1 MKVFLSSDMEGT
13 AGVVDWQQCVGD
25 GPEAA
30 AGRALLLAEV
40 NAAIEGAVAGGAT
53 EIVVNDSHSTHA
65 QPPCRRAGRRGVLHL
80 RQPQAALHDAGPGR
94 QLRRGDV
101 RVLPRLGGAPAGLSH
116 TYNPRAVIEARLGG
130 VVTGEAGINALVAAH
145 YGVPVVLVTGDR
157 CACAETA
164 ALIPGVHAAVVKE
177 HVSRLAAHSLHPA
190 RACALIRETA
200 QRAIEGAAGA
210 QPSAGG
216 LGHAGDLRPHHRH
229 RRGGG
234 LDPWRGAH
242 GAPRTALRRRGSA
255 RRVPQFLRGDPADP
269 RGCGGGLTSS
279 TRLMA
284 GDTGGRPPGFL
295 LHWQQRLGCPSPSYI
310 ASTGS
315 HRQAPV
321 SARLQCFTRPEP

>member
-53 EIVVNDSHSTHA
+53 EIVVNDSHSTMRNLPA
-65 QPPCRRAGRRGVLHL
+65 D
-80 RQPQAALHDAGPGR
+80 ALA
-94 QLRRGDV
+94 
-101 RVLPRLGGAPAGLSH
+101 GGASYISGSHKPLYMMQGLDGSFDAVMFVSYHGSVGAAAGLSH

-157 CACAETA
+157 CACEETA

-190 RACALIRETA
+190 RA
-200 QRAIEGAAGA
+200 
-210 QPSAGG
+210 
-216 LGHAGDLRPHHRH
+216 
-229 RRGGG
+229 
-234 LDPWRGAH
+234 
-242 GAPRTALRRRGSA
+242 A
-255 RRVPQFLRGDPADP
+255 R
-269 RGCGGGLTSS
+269 
-279 TRLMA
+279 
-284 GDTGGRPPGFL
+284 
-295 LHWQQRLGCPSPSYI
+295 
-310 ASTGS
+310 
-315 HRQAPV
+315 
-321 SARLQCFTRPEP
+321 